1 MSKASERWWQLAAD
15 DLRVAELV
23 LREGIYHQACFHA
36 QQCVEKALKGVLVH
50 SSDVA
55 PPRTHSIADL
65 LTRVPP
71 GWFSD
76 LREPLAETMDQ
87 YYIPTRYPDALP
99 GSFPEGLPGKEDA
112 EEAVL
117 LASRVMLEIPK
128 SPA

>member
-1 MSKASERWWQLAAD
+1 MWRLP
-15 DLRVAELV
+15 
-23 LREGIYHQACFHA
+23 G
-36 QQCVEKALKGVLVH
+36 
-50 SSDVA
+50 
-55 PPRTHSIADL
+55 THSIADL

>member
-50 SSDVA
+50 SNDVA
-55 PPRTHSIADL
+55 PPRTYSIPDL
-65 LTRVPP
+65 LTRVPLQ
-71 GWFSD
+71 WFTD
-76 LREPLAETMDQ
+76 LREPLAEIMDQ
-87 YYIPTRYPDALP
+87 FYFPTRYPDALP

-112 EEAVL
+112 EEAGL
-117 LASRVMLEIPK
+117 LARQVMLELPK
-128 SPA
+128 PPA

>member
-36 QQCVEKALKGVLVH
+36 QQCVEKALKGVLVQ

-65 LTRVPP
+65 LTVFLRDGSPTCGNRWRKPWTNITSPP
-71 GWFSD
+71 DILMPCQDHFRKD
-76 LREPLAETMDQ
+76 CRARRMRKKLCCLPAE
-87 YYIPTRYPDALP
+87 
-99 GSFPEGLPGKEDA
+99 
-112 EEAVL
+112 
-117 LASRVMLEIPK
+117 
-128 SPA
+128 